1 MSASQ
6 TESVTGE
13 FSGKEEKE
21 IVSQQRA
28 QIKQKATTALETTV
42 KHQKTKQTITQ
53 S

>member
-6 TESVTGE
+6 TEAVTGE

-42 KHQKTKQTITQ
+42 KHHKSKLTQ